1 MGLTGRDYMRL
12 PRMTAEGSG
21 FYPCLYFRA
30 KARKNVYP
38 ACFEAPG
45 DHLSPAPDAIIVH
58 LLPRH
63 FDHNPLATAPEAKA
77 KRAVAKIMRRA
88 SPFSMYDSDGPNAF
102 RLITTSAGDY
112 LSDPIDYASST
123 AISLSRFRS
132 TVTPKPG
139 PSGRRNMPFSS
150 GIGSVSTVGI

>member
-1 MGLTGRDYMRL
+1 MRL

-77 KRAVAKIMRRA
+77 KRPVAKTMRRA

-102 RLITTSAGDY
+102 RLITTSAG
-112 LSDPIDYASST
+112 T
-123 AISLSRFRS
+123 RER
-132 TVTPKPG
+132 TNRVTPIAIPLTIAMLFFISYFSTRMFGMSLVGAVILLPG
-139 PSGRRNMPFSS
+139 R
-150 GIGSVSTVGI
+150 